1 MAPPVNFIP
10 TNLRSLLKF
19 TNLTSLN
26 LSATDIKNPCLDI
39 IIDSLRNLDT
49 FDLSLCR
56 SIKLFNSLLKLSS
69 KLKWLN
75 LYNCCFH
82 MQQNPSIYH
91 ILYQLKHLEYLD
103 ISNDNTINDNH
114 NSIIDDESEINKFL
128 RQENCLPRLKH
139 FDISGQKI
147 ISSTSLHKFLLN
159 HSNLQF
165 LGLFLTNE
173 KYSQCVF
180 DVTNS
185 CYSKYRHYTYDLHHL
200 STVALTE
207 NDLILYEPYL
217 IEALTRYRDRSGFV
231 QKILYYIFFL
241 TRSFHSKEQHL
252 LIELILQVMSIHTNL
267 QAVQMASTACIY
279 NLTRAPIT
287 ELIHVKYLAQI
298 VQATMNV
305 MATFPNQQQVKTKDL
320 FQFYYTTVFFLV
332 TKKLSVDIM

>member
-217 IEALTRYRDRSGFV
+217 IEALTRYRDRSFI
-231 QKILYYIFFL
+231 QKN
-241 TRSFHSKEQHL
+241 
-252 LIELILQVMSIHTNL
+252 SI
-267 QAVQMASTACIY
+267 
-279 NLTRAPIT
+279 
-287 ELIHVKYLAQI
+287 YLS
-298 VQATMNV
+298 N
-305 MATFPNQQQVKTKDL
+305 
-320 FQFYYTTVFFLV
+320 
-332 TKKLSVDIM
+332 

>member
-1 MAPPVNFIP
+1 MTTPVNFIP
-10 TNLRSLLKF
+10 TNLRLLLKF

-39 IIDSLRNLDT
+39 IIDSLGNLDT

-82 MQQNPSIYH
+82 MQQNPTIYH
-91 ILYQLKHLEYLD
+91 ILYQLKYLEYLD
-103 ISNDNTINDNH
+103 LSNDNAYNDTN
-114 NSIIDDESEINKFL
+114 NPIIDNESDINKFL
-128 RQENCLPRLKH
+128 REENCLLRLRH
-139 FDISGQKI
+139 FDLSGQNI
-147 ISSTSLHKFLLN
+147 ISSASLHQFLLN

-173 KYSQCVF
+173 KYSSCVF
-180 DVTNS
+180 DLNDS
-185 CYSKYRHYTYDLHHL
+185 CYSKYRHYTYDLQHL

-217 IEALTRYRDRSGFV
+217 IEALTRYRDRSVFI

-241 TRSFHSKEQHL
+241 TRSFHSKQQHL
-252 LIELILQVMSIHTNL
+252 LIELIPQIMSIHVSL
-267 QAVQMASTACIY
+267 HAVQMASTACIY
-279 NLTRAPIT
+279 NLTRSPIT
-287 ELIHVKYLAQI
+287 EQIHVKYLAQI

-305 MATFPNQQQVKTKDL
+305 MAIFPNEQQVIIKYL
-320 FQFYYTTVFFLV
+320 FLFCVIKSYCRFSC
-332 TKKLSVDIM
+332 KKIVY